1 MMQRYHSPVLFLLLS
16 LSGEVTHDA
25 YALASVAS
33 SGRLSALSSV
43 KVLYDSTNN
52 WHRSIQYHPEQ
63 PERIKVCIEALEE
76 KRKNGLTSVDLINV
90 ASLPAG
96 EETTGHSAPF
106 TQEELEYARSM
117 LVQAHSEEH
126 VQHIETRC
134 RSSRQ
139 RRIDDGKNPLGFVG
153 YIDDDT
159 YLTTESYDVCLRAT
173 ATWIRAVN
181 IALDHTIS
189 KKKDVNES
197 LQHAAVALT
206 RPPGHHATSR
216 LSNGFCIF
224 NFAAAAALHALQS
237 DPVRTISVLD
247 WDVHYGQGVADIL
260 QHHERARYVSIHQTP
275 AFPYEGEKRG
285 IHGIHKN
292 IMTVPIPADTTW
304 TCGYKHIFEDVALPF
319 LYSSYPTE
327 SSGDKWEPDLVIV
340 CAGYDALTS
349 DELASVS
356 LTAKD
361 YGHMSRS
368 LLNRIGLRTDST
380 SDETKNRT
388 PPSLMLGLE
397 GGYQLGKG
405 AAGGNLADA
414 VMETVEGLLE

>member
-1 MMQRYHSPVLFLLLS
+1 MMRRYSSLLLI
-16 LSGEVTHDA
+16 LSCVNLDA
-25 YALASVAS
+25 YALASVAP
-33 SGRLSALSSV
+33 SGRVSALSSV

-76 KRKNGLTSVDLINV
+76 KRKNGLTSVDLVNV

-96 EETTGHSAPF
+96 EGTTGHSVPF
-106 TQEELEYARSM
+106 TDEELEYARFM

-126 VQHIETRC
+126 VQHIETKC

-139 RRIDDGKNPLGFVG
+139 RRIDEGKNPLGFVG

-159 YLTTESYDVCLRAT
+159 YLTTESYDVCLRAA
-173 ATWIRAVN
+173 ATWIRAVD
-181 IALDHTIS
+181 IALDKSPSNNH
-189 KKKDVNES
+189 DVNES

-237 DPVRTISVLD
+237 DSVRTISVLD

-260 QHHERARYVSIHQTP
+260 QHYDRARYVSIHQTP
-275 AFPYEGEKRG
+275 AFPYVGEKRG
-285 IHGIHKN
+285 THGIHKN
-292 IMTVPIPADTTW
+292 IMTIPIPADTTW
-304 TCGYKHIFEDVALPF
+304 TCGYKHMFEEVALPF
-319 LYSSYPTE
+319 LYNSHPTE
-327 SSGDKWEPDLVIV
+327 PAGDKWEPDLVIV
-340 CAGYDALTS
+340 CAGYDALAS

-361 YGHMSRS
+361 YGRMSRS
-368 LLNRIGLRTDST
+368 LLNRIGLGDS
-380 SDETKNRT
+380 EYIR
-388 PPSLMLGLE
+388 
-397 GGYQLGKG
+397 
-405 AAGGNLADA
+405 
-414 VMETVEGLLE
+414 